1 MLAPFVGSGRCF
13 DATGVP
19 AAIRFIKR
27 PDVLFVHSMVNFI
40 QILLRNERMLVSTE
54 TSAQSGRAF
63 KTAF

>member
-27 PDVLFVHSMVNFI
+27 REDLFVHWVVNFI
-40 QILLRNERMLVSTE
+40 QI
-54 TSAQSGRAF
+54 
-63 KTAF
+63 

>member
-27 PDVLFVHSMVNFI
+27 RELICSLGGQFYTDLIAKGAHVCFD
-40 QILLRNERMLVSTE
+40 RNACSKRPAL
-54 TSAQSGRAF
+54 
-63 KTAF
+63 